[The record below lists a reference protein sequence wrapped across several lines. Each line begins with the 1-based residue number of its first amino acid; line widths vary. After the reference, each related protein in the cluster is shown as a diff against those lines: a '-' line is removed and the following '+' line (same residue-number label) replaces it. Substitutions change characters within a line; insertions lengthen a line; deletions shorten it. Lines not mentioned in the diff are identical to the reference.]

1 MLAQTRITNPTI
13 LSGGTVGDI
22 ENAPFIEALRQL
34 RQRVGKGNFLHFH
47 VSMIPVINDE
57 QKTKPTQQAIRV
69 VRSTGLLPD
78 LVSLPEQI
86 PTTLLNNQ
94 RSHAAAKINSSLPQ
108 SRKWQCSAKSIP
120 IKSSLSPMSPQHTT
134 SLWF

>member
-1 MLAQTRITNPTI
+1 MLAQTRITNSTI

-34 RQRVGKGNFLHFH
+34 RQRVGKGNFLHIH

-57 QKTKPTQQAIRV
+57 QKTKPTQQAIRA

-78 LVSLPEQI
+78 LVSLPE
-86 PTTLLNNQ
+86 
-94 RSHAAAKINSSLPQ
+94 
-108 SRKWQCSAKSIP
+108 
-120 IKSSLSPMSPQHTT
+120 
-134 SLWF
+134 

>member
-1 MLAQTRITNPTI
+1 MLAQTRITNSTI

-34 RQRVGKGNFLHFH
+34 RQRVGKDNFLHIH

-86 PTTLLNNQ
+86 PTTLLNNH
-94 RSHAAAKINSSLPQ
+94 RLHAAAKINSSLPQ
-108 SRKWQCSAKSIP
+108 SRKWQCSAKSIL
-120 IKSSLSPMSPQHTT
+120 IKSSLSPMSPQHIT